1 MDIGKLGRMLLDMG
15 DRRQANVRC
24 NGMQALRA
32 LRVVLNVAQ
41 RCRIRYA
48 QHVSEMP
55 YGNGIVRKITID
67 THHKRGAVGD
77 KLYAVSV
84 EDATA
89 RGGRGDRTRLVILR

>member
-1 MDIGKLGRMLLDMG
+1 MK
-15 DRRQANVRC
+15 
-24 NGMQALRA
+24 ALRA

-41 RCRIRYA
+41 RCGIGYA
-48 QHVSEMP
+48 QHIGEMP
-55 YGNGIVRKITID
+55 YGNGIVRKITVD
-67 THHKRGAVGD
+67 AHHKRGAVGD